1 MSLLLHRL
9 SYSSAIQD
17 IKERIG
23 LNGNYEE
30 NAIYD
35 YELLF
40 EVNDHKR
47 EYGLMSKILDWLHTQ
62 NDNSAIGRDLKIMRI
77 FLVNSY

>member
-9 SYSSAIQD
+9 FYSSSIQD

-30 NAIYD
+30 YAIYD

-47 EYGLMSKILDWLHTQ
+47 EYGLMS
-62 NDNSAIGRDLKIMRI
+62 
-77 FLVNSY
+77 